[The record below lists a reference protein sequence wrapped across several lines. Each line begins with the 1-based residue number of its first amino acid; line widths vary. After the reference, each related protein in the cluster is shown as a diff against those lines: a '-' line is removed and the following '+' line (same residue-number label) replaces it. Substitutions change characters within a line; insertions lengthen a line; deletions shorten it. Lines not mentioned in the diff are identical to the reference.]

1 MIIVPY
7 EHRVRSHVFQIFGIL
22 GLLVFFFQVTAC
34 APTIT
39 IGKMPK
45 IDALVNF
52 TPGVSNIED
61 IRNGLGEPHARGM
74 SRWSIDKEMPAKI
87 WEYQFTKASGGK
99 IQFTLLMVF
108 IREGHYDGH
117 LWFSSA
123 EEIKSK
129 IVKGTIGK

>member
-7 EHRVRSHVFQIFGIL
+7 EHRVRRRVFYVFRIL
-22 GLLVFFFQVTAC
+22 ALLLFFFQVTGC

-45 IDALVNF
+45 IDVLANF
-52 TPGVSNIED
+52 TPGVSSIED

-87 WEYQFTKASGGK
+87 WEYQFTKASGRQ

-108 IREGHYDGH
+108 ISGRN
-117 LWFSSA
+117 
-123 EEIKSK
+123 
-129 IVKGTIGK
+129 

>member
-7 EHRVRSHVFQIFGIL
+7 EYRVRRLVFHIFRIL
-22 GLLVFFFQVTAC
+22 VLLVFFFQVTGC

-45 IDALVNF
+45 IDALANF
-52 TPGVSNIED
+52 TPGVSSIED

-74 SRWSIDKEMPAKI
+74 SRWSTDKEMPAKV
-87 WEYQFTKASGGK
+87 WEYQFTKVGGGQ

-117 LWFSSA
+117 LWLSSA
-123 EEIKSK
+123 EETKSK

>member
-7 EHRVRSHVFQIFGIL
+7 EHRVRRRVFYVFRIL
-22 GLLVFFFQVTAC
+22 ALLLFFFQVTGC

-45 IDALVNF
+45 IDVLASF
-52 TPGVSNIED
+52 TPGVSSIED

-74 SRWSIDKEMPAKI
+74 SRWSIDKEIPAKI
-87 WEYQFTKASGGK
+87 WEYQFTKASGRQ

-123 EEIKSK
+123 EETKSK